1 MKITLTSH
9 LDITGAPD
17 PLLRKIRDAFTI
29 ENPRWVDNNRMSRWN
44 GATDHWLTFYENH
57 PGGLMIPRGAMGLIL
72 FFCKEMGVRYQI
84 IDKRRTLPER
94 DFTFAGILKGY
105 QQSVTADIL
114 SRDFGVLQ
122 APTGSGKTI
131 MALAI
136 IAARRQPCLI
146 IVHSKELMDQWIE
159 RIGKFLE
166 IPEAEI
172 GVIGN
177 GKRQAGEKITVG
189 IVNSVYPAAKELKE
203 HIGNLVIDECHRC
216 PSRTFIDAV
225 TAFDCQFMLG
235 LSATPY
241 RRDGLTKLIG
251 WHLGRKFEVKQADL
265 TETDII
271 LDVEVVRRDTMFTSC
286 YDASEEYTR
295 VLSELT
301 EDAARN
307 QLIARDVIREA
318 TNGGGICLVL
328 TDRRE
333 HCSALA
339 ALISSS
345 VIEVAILTG
354 DVSNGSRKTI
364 VELLNA
370 GSIKV
375 LVATGQLIGEGFDCK
390 ELSTLFLATPIKFD
404 GRLTQYLGRV
414 LRPAPGKDKAKVYDY
429 CDVHVGVLAASARSR
444 QQVYRKID
452 GEMGAKEFS
461 KLKGD
466 FRAWETGK

>member
-1 MKITLTSH
+1 MKIILTNH
-9 LDITGAPD
+9 LDISGAPE

-29 ENPRWVDNNRMSRWN
+29 ENPRWVDNDRMSRWN
-44 GATDHWLTFYENH
+44 GATDHWLTFYRDY

-72 FFCKEMGVRYQI
+72 FFCKELGIRYQI
-84 IDKRRTLPER
+84 IDQRRTLPER

-105 QQSVTADIL
+105 QQQAIMDIL
-114 SRDFGVLQ
+114 NRDFGVLQ

-136 IAARRQPCLI
+136 IAQRRQPTLI
-146 IVHSKELMDQWIE
+146 IVHNKELLNQWVE
-159 RIGKFLE
+159 RIGKFLG

-172 GVIGN
+172 GIIGD
-177 GKRQAGEKITVG
+177 GKRQVGEKITVG
-189 IVNSVYPAAKELKE
+189 IVNSVYPVAEELKE

-225 TAFDCQFMLG
+225 TAFDCKFMLG

-271 LDVEVVRRDTMFTSC
+271 LDVEVIPRDTMFTSI

-318 TNGGGICLVL
+318 ANGGGICLVL

-339 ALISSS
+339 ELISPSG
-345 VIEVAILTG
+345 IEVAILTG
-354 DVSNGSRKTI
+354 DVSNGSRKAI
-364 VELLNA
+364 VDQLNA

-375 LVATGQLIGEGFDCK
+375 LIATGQLIGEGFDCK

-429 CDVHVGVLAASARSR
+429 CDVHVGVLAASARAR

-452 GEMGAKEFS
+452 G
-461 KLKGD
+461 
-466 FRAWETGK
+466 GK

>member
-9 LDITGAPD
+9 LDISGAPE

-44 GATDHWLTFYENH
+44 GATDHWLMFYRDH
-57 PGGLMIPRGAMGLIL
+57 AAGLIIPRGAMGIIL
-72 FFCKEMGVRYQI
+72 FFCKELGVRYQI
-84 IDKRRTLPER
+84 IDQRRTLPER

-114 SRDFGVLQ
+114 GRDFGVLQ

-136 IAARRQPCLI
+136 IAQRRQPTLI
-146 IVHSKELMDQWIE
+146 IVHNKELLNQWVE
-159 RIGKFLE
+159 RIGKFLG

-172 GVIGN
+172 GIIGN
-177 GKRQAGEKITVG
+177 GKRQVGEKITVG
-189 IVNSVYPAAKELKE
+189 IVNSVYPVAEELKE

-339 ALISSS
+339 ELISPSG
-345 VIEVAILTG
+345 VEVAILTG
-354 DVSNGSRKTI
+354 DVSNGSRKAI
-364 VELLNA
+364 VDQLNA

-375 LVATGQLIGEGFDCK
+375 LVATGQLIGEGFDCR
-390 ELSTLFLATPIKFD
+390 ELTTLFLATPIKFD

-429 CDVHVGVLAASARSR
+429 CDVHVGVLAASARAR

-452 GEMGAKEFS
+452 GAMGAKVFS
-461 KLKGD
+461 KV
-466 FRAWETGK
+466 

>member
-9 LDITGAPD
+9 LDISGAPEH
-17 PLLRKIRDAFTI
+17 LLRKIRDTFTI
-29 ENPRWVDNNRMSRWN
+29 ENPRWIDNNRMSRWN
-44 GATDHWLTFYENH
+44 GETDHWLTFYKNH
-57 PGGLMIPRGAMGLIL
+57 PGGLSITRGAMGLIL
-72 FFCKEMGVRYQI
+72 FFCKELGVRYQI
-84 IDKRRTLPER
+84 IDQRRTLPER

-114 SRDFGVLQ
+114 GRDFGVLQ

-136 IAARRQPCLI
+136 IARRRQPALI
-146 IVHSKELMDQWIE
+146 IVHNKELLNQWVE
-159 RIGKFLE
+159 RIEKFLG

-172 GVIGN
+172 GIIGN
-177 GKRQAGEKITVG
+177 GKRQVGEKITVG
-189 IVNSVYPAAKELKE
+189 IVNSVYPVAEELKE

-216 PSRTFIDAV
+216 PSRTFMDAV
-225 TAFDCQFMLG
+225 TAFDCKYMLG

-251 WHLGRKFEVKQADL
+251 WHLGRKVEVKQADL

-271 LDVEVVRRDTMFTSC
+271 LAVEVIPRETMFASI
-286 YDASEEYTR
+286 YDASEEYAR

-318 TNGGGICLVL
+318 ANGGGICLVL

-339 ALISSS
+339 KLISPAG
-345 VIEVAILTG
+345 IGVAILTG
-354 DVSNGSRKTI
+354 DVSNGSRKAI
-364 VELLNA
+364 VDQLNA

-404 GRLTQYLGRV
+404 GRLKQYLGRI

-429 CDVHVGVLAASARSR
+429 CDVHVGVLAASARAR

-452 GEMGAKEFS
+452 G
-461 KLKGD
+461 
-466 FRAWETGK
+466 GK

>member
-9 LDITGAPD
+9 IDISGAPE
-17 PLLRKIRDAFTI
+17 PLLRKIRDTFTI
-29 ENPRWVDNNRMSRWN
+29 ENPCWLDNHRLSRWN
-44 GATDHWLTFYENH
+44 GATDHWLAFYRDH
-57 PGGLMIPRGAMGLIL
+57 AAGLMIPRGAMGLIL
-72 FFCKEMGVRYQI
+72 FFCKELGVRYQI
-84 IDKRRTLPER
+84 TDQRRTLPER
-94 DFTFAGILKGY
+94 EFTFAGILKGY
-105 QQSVTADIL
+105 QQSATADIL

-122 APTGSGKTI
+122 AATGSGKTI

-136 IAARRQPCLI
+136 IAQRRQPTLI
-146 IVHSKELMDQWIE
+146 IVHNKELLNQWIE
-159 RIGKFLE
+159 RIEKFLG

-172 GVIGN
+172 GIIGN
-177 GKRQAGEKITVG
+177 GKRRVGEKITVG
-189 IVNSVYPAAKELKE
+189 IVNSIYPIAEEIRE
-203 HIGNLVIDECHRC
+203 HIGHLVIDECHRC
-216 PSRTFIDAV
+216 PSRTFTAAV
-225 TAFDCQFMLG
+225 SAFDCKYMLG

-251 WHLGRKFEVKQADL
+251 WHLGRKVEVKQADL
-265 TETDII
+265 TDADII
-271 LDVEVVRRDTMFTSC
+271 LDVEVVHRDTMFTSF

-301 EDAARN
+301 EDEDRN
-307 QLIARDVIREA
+307 QLIAKDVIREA

-339 ALISSS
+339 ELISPSG
-345 VIEVAILTG
+345 IETAILTG
-354 DVSNGSRKTI
+354 EVSNGSRRDI
-364 VELLNA
+364 VERLSA
-370 GSIKV
+370 GTIKV

-390 ELSTLFLATPIKFD
+390 GLSTLFLATPIKFD

-429 CDVHVGVLAASARSR
+429 CDVHVGVLAASARAR

-452 GEMGAKEFS
+452 GAKVFS
-461 KLKGD
+461 KV
-466 FRAWETGK
+466 